1 MSRQY
6 WQLEPLKDASEQR
19 RVKGSQMAIV
29 VHFTILTGT
38 GAVMARTSGSFMRAR
53 GNAKGG
59 GVAGVG

>member
-6 WQLEPLKDASEQR
+6 WQLEPSKDVGEKR

-29 VHFTILTGT
+29 VHFRILTGT
-38 GAVMARTSGSFMRAR
+38 DALLARICGSFMQAR
-53 GNAKGG
+53 GNPKGG